1 MHIYSLNAIGG
12 GGDGGGGGSSGACAA
27 AAAAAAAVVFWL
39 FSFFLLSSFLLLF
52 VSACLTQAKLLQS
65 SHTVHFNSLL
75 KLTNVKTCKKNVNDI
90 PVCHT
95 HNKKQ
100 TYWIE

>member
-12 GGDGGGGGSSGACAA
+12 GGDAGGGCSSGACAA
-27 AAAAAAAVVFWL
+27 AAAAAFWL
-39 FSFFLLSSFLLLF
+39 FNFFLRSSFLLLF
-52 VSACLTQAKLLQS
+52 VSACLTQAKQLQS

-75 KLTNVKTCKKNVNDI
+75 KLINVKTCKKNVNDI